1 MMFMQILIFNL
12 QFTINMKIEIPFRGH
27 KNILSL
33 HEKTLEITK
42 EPDLT
47 INGDCIVGINA
58 DLACRD
64 LPENFKK
71 NVMSDDAKIT
81 FTIKAGKHSFSIHGN
96 GSKKLTLKHPK
107 DIVLRKSAFVCTR
120 TLAIKCDKA
129 SSDMPRG
136 MIHVLQ
142 NPKIIGKMIIEVK

>member
-1 MMFMQILIFNL
+1 
-12 QFTINMKIEIPFRGH
+12 MKIEIPFRGH

-42 EPDLT
+42 ESDLT
-47 INGDCIVGINA
+47 MNGDCIVGINA

-64 LPENFKK
+64 LPEDFKK

-96 GSKKLTLKHPK
+96 GSKKLTLKHPN

-129 SSDMPRG
+129 SSDMPRE

>member
-1 MMFMQILIFNL
+1 MIFMQILIFNL

-58 DLACRD
+58 DLACSD
-64 LPENFKK
+64 LPESFKK

-129 SSDMPRG
+129 SSDIPRG

>member
-58 DLACRD
+58 DLACKD

-71 NVMSDDAKIT
+71 NAMSDDAKIT

-96 GSKKLTLKHPK
+96 GSKKLTLKHPN

-129 SSDMPRG
+129 SSDMPRE

>member
-1 MMFMQILIFNL
+1 
-12 QFTINMKIEIPFRGH
+12 MKIEIPFRGH

-129 SSDMPRG
+129 SSNMPRE

>member
-1 MMFMQILIFNL
+1 
-12 QFTINMKIEIPFRGH
+12 MKIEIPFRGH

-42 EPDLT
+42 ESDLT

-96 GSKKLTLKHPK
+96 GSKKLTLKHPN

-129 SSDMPRG
+129 SSDMPRE

>member
-58 DLACRD
+58 DLACKD

-71 NVMSDDAKIT
+71 NAMSDDAKIT

-129 SSDMPRG
+129 SSDIPRG
-136 MIHVLQ
+136 MVHVLQ

>member
-1 MMFMQILIFNL
+1 
-12 QFTINMKIEIPFRGH
+12 MKIEIPFRGH

-42 EPDLT
+42 ESDLT
-47 INGDCIVGINA
+47 INGDCIIGINA

-64 LPENFKK
+64 PPEDFKK

-96 GSKKLTLKHPK
+96 GSKKLTLKHPN

-129 SSDMPRG
+129 SSDMPRK

>member
-1 MMFMQILIFNL
+1 
-12 QFTINMKIEIPFRGH
+12 MKIEIPFRGH

-42 EPDLT
+42 ESDLT

-64 LPENFKK
+64 LPEDFKK

-96 GSKKLTLKHPK
+96 GSKKLTLKHPN

-129 SSDMPRG
+129 SSDMPRE

>member
-1 MMFMQILIFNL
+1 
-12 QFTINMKIEIPFRGH
+12 MKIEIPFRGH

-64 LPENFKK
+64 LPEDFKK

-96 GSKKLTLKHPK
+96 GSKKLTLKHPN
-107 DIVLRKSAFVCTR
+107 DIVLRKSAFICTR

-129 SSDMPRG
+129 SSDMPRE

>member
-1 MMFMQILIFNL
+1 
-12 QFTINMKIEIPFRGH
+12 MKIEIPFRGH

-64 LPENFKK
+64 LPEDFKK

-129 SSDMPRG
+129 SSDMPRE

>member
-1 MMFMQILIFNL
+1 MQILIFNL

-42 EPDLT
+42 ESDLT
-47 INGDCIVGINA
+47 MNGDCIVGINA

-64 LPENFKK
+64 LPEDFKK

-96 GSKKLTLKHPK
+96 GSKKLTLKHPN

-129 SSDMPRG
+129 SSDMPRE

>member
-1 MMFMQILIFNL
+1 MQILIFNL

-42 EPDLT
+42 ESDLT

-64 LPENFKK
+64 LPEDFKK

-96 GSKKLTLKHPK
+96 GSKKLTLKHPN

-129 SSDMPRG
+129 SSDIPRG
-136 MIHVLQ
+136 MVHVLQ

>member
-1 MMFMQILIFNL
+1 MFMQILIFNL

-58 DLACRD
+58 DLACKD

-71 NVMSDDAKIT
+71 NAMSDDAKIT

-129 SSDMPRG
+129 SSDIPRG
-136 MIHVLQ
+136 MVHVLQ

>member
-1 MMFMQILIFNL
+1 
-12 QFTINMKIEIPFRGH
+12 MKIEIPFRGH

-71 NVMSDDAKIT
+71 NAMSDDAKIT

-129 SSDMPRG
+129 SSDMPRE

>member
-1 MMFMQILIFNL
+1 
-12 QFTINMKIEIPFRGH
+12 MKIEIPFRGH

-42 EPDLT
+42 ESDLT

-64 LPENFKK
+64 LPEKFKK

-81 FTIKAGKHSFSIHGN
+81 FTIEAGKHSFSIHGN

-129 SSDMPRG
+129 SSDMPRE

>member
-1 MMFMQILIFNL
+1 
-12 QFTINMKIEIPFRGH
+12 MKIEIPFRGH

-120 TLAIKCDKA
+120 TLAIKCNKA
-129 SSDMPRG
+129 SSDMPRE

>member
-1 MMFMQILIFNL
+1 
-12 QFTINMKIEIPFRGH
+12 MKIEIPFRGH

-64 LPENFKK
+64 LPEKFKK

-129 SSDMPRG
+129 SSDMPRE

>member
-1 MMFMQILIFNL
+1 LFMQILIFNL

-42 EPDLT
+42 EPNLT

-96 GSKKLTLKHPK
+96 GSKKLTLKHPN

-129 SSDMPRG
+129 SSDMPRE

>member
-1 MMFMQILIFNL
+1 
-12 QFTINMKIEIPFRGH
+12 MKIEIPFRGH

-42 EPDLT
+42 ESDLT

-64 LPENFKK
+64 LPEDFKK

-129 SSDMPRG
+129 SSDMPRE

-142 NPKIIGKMIIEVK
+142 NPKIIGKMIIEVE

>member
-1 MMFMQILIFNL
+1 
-12 QFTINMKIEIPFRGH
+12 MKIEIPFRGH

-96 GSKKLTLKHPK
+96 GSKKLTLKHPN

-129 SSDMPRG
+129 SSDMPRE

>member
-1 MMFMQILIFNL
+1 
-12 QFTINMKIEIPFRGH
+12 MKIEIPFRGH

-47 INGDCIVGINA
+47 INGDCIVGTNA

-129 SSDMPRG
+129 SSDMPRE

>member
-1 MMFMQILIFNL
+1 
-12 QFTINMKIEIPFRGH
+12 MKIEIPFRGH

-58 DLACRD
+58 DLACSD

-81 FTIKAGKHSFSIHGN
+81 FTIKACLLYTSPS
-96 GSKKLTLKHPK
+96 
-107 DIVLRKSAFVCTR
+107 
-120 TLAIKCDKA
+120 
-129 SSDMPRG
+129 PRDRG
-136 MIHVLQ
+136 
-142 NPKIIGKMIIEVK
+142 

>member
-1 MMFMQILIFNL
+1 MQILIFNL

-42 EPDLT
+42 ESDLT

-64 LPENFKK
+64 LPEDFKK
-71 NVMSDDAKIT
+71 K
-81 FTIKAGKHSFSIHGN
+81 
-96 GSKKLTLKHPK
+96 
-107 DIVLRKSAFVCTR
+107 R
-120 TLAIKCDKA
+120 
-129 SSDMPRG
+129 
-136 MIHVLQ
+136 HVR
-142 NPKIIGKMIIEVK
+142 

>member
-1 MMFMQILIFNL
+1 MLFKQILIFNL

-58 DLACRD
+58 DLACKD

-129 SSDMPRG
+129 SSDMPRE

>member
-1 MMFMQILIFNL
+1 
-12 QFTINMKIEIPFRGH
+12 MKIEIPFRGH

-42 EPDLT
+42 ESDLT

-58 DLACRD
+58 DLACSD
-64 LPENFKK
+64 LPESFKK

-120 TLAIKCDKA
+120 TLAIKCDKS
-129 SSDMPRG
+129 SSDIPRG

-142 NPKIIGKMIIEVK
+142 NPKIIGKMIIEVE

>member
-1 MMFMQILIFNL
+1 MQILIFNL

-64 LPENFKK
+64 LPEKFKK
-71 NVMSDDAKIT
+71 NVMSDNAKIT
-81 FTIKAGKHSFSIHGN
+81 FTIEAGKHSFSIHGN

-129 SSDMPRG
+129 SSDIPRG
-136 MIHVLQ
+136 MVHVLQ

>member
-1 MMFMQILIFNL
+1 MQILIFNL

-58 DLACRD
+58 DLACKD

-71 NVMSDDAKIT
+71 NAMSDDAKIT

-129 SSDMPRG
+129 SSDMPRE
-136 MIHVLQ
+136 MINVLQ

>member
-1 MMFMQILIFNL
+1 
-12 QFTINMKIEIPFRGH
+12 MKIEIPFRGH

-58 DLACRD
+58 DLACKD

-96 GSKKLTLKHPK
+96 GSKKLTLKHPN

-129 SSDMPRG
+129 SRDMPRE

>member
-1 MMFMQILIFNL
+1 MIFMQILIFNL

-58 DLACRD
+58 DLACKD

-71 NVMSDDAKIT
+71 NAMSDDAKIT

-129 SSDMPRG
+129 SSDIPRG
-136 MIHVLQ
+136 MVHVLQ

>member
-1 MMFMQILIFNL
+1 
-12 QFTINMKIEIPFRGH
+12 MKIEIPFRGH

-58 DLACRD
+58 DLACKD

-71 NVMSDDAKIT
+71 NAMSDDAKIT

-96 GSKKLTLKHPK
+96 GSEKLTLKHPK

-129 SSDMPRG
+129 SSDIPRG
-136 MIHVLQ
+136 MVHVLQ

>member
-1 MMFMQILIFNL
+1 MLFKQILIFNL

-96 GSKKLTLKHPK
+96 GSKKLTLKHPN

-129 SSDMPRG
+129 SSDMPRE

>member
-1 MMFMQILIFNL
+1 
-12 QFTINMKIEIPFRGH
+12 MKIEIPFRGQ

-96 GSKKLTLKHPK
+96 GSKKLTLKHPN

-129 SSDMPRG
+129 SSDMPRE

>member
-1 MMFMQILIFNL
+1 MQILIFNL

-58 DLACRD
+58 DLACKD

-96 GSKKLTLKHPK
+96 GSKKLTLKHPN

-129 SSDMPRG
+129 SSYMPRE

>member
-1 MMFMQILIFNL
+1 
-12 QFTINMKIEIPFRGH
+12 MKIEIPFRGH

-58 DLACRD
+58 DLACKD

-71 NVMSDDAKIT
+71 NAMSDDAKIT

-129 SSDMPRG
+129 SSDIPRE

>member
-1 MMFMQILIFNL
+1 MQILIFNL

-64 LPENFKK
+64 LPEDFKK
-71 NVMSDDAKIT
+71 NVMSDDVKIT

-129 SSDMPRG
+129 SSDMPRE
-136 MIHVLQ
+136 MIHILQ

>member
-1 MMFMQILIFNL
+1 
-12 QFTINMKIEIPFRGH
+12 MKIEIPFRGH

-58 DLACRD
+58 DLACKD

-96 GSKKLTLKHPK
+96 GSKKLTLKHPN

-129 SSDMPRG
+129 SSDMPRE